1 MNRKISFIS
10 AVSTLVSFLCLNPV
24 SAQQIATNI
33 TLDHEFAPNPLVLEG
48 MSGGELKAT
57 EVVQT
62 SETATGYCDGY
73 VNPQPNHILVLQN
86 FFEFLKI
93 EVESSNDTTIL
104 VQGPGGVWC
113 NDDSYNTNP
122 VIEGEWQEGRYQIWI
137 GSYKENSTN
146 DYQIKIT
153 E

>member
-10 AVSTLVSFLCLNPV
+10 AMSVLVSFLSLPV
-24 SAQQIATNI
+24 GAQHIATNT
-33 TLDHEFAPNPLVLEG
+33 TLESQFTPNPLILEG

-62 SETATGYCDGY
+62 EETATGYCDGY
-73 VNPQPNHILVLQN
+73 VNRQPNHILVLQN

-93 EVESSNDTTIL
+93 EVESNNDTTIL

-113 NDDSYNTNP
+113 NDDAYNTNP

-137 GSYKENSTN
+137 GSYEANSSKN
-146 DYQIKIT
+146 YQIKIS